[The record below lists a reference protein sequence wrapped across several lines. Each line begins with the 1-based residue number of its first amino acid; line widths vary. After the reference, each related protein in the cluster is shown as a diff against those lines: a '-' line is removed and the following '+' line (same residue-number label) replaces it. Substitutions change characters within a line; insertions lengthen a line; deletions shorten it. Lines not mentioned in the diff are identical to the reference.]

1 MDKAQLQIRA
11 ELCNCGGSKGYAT
24 SSSLT
29 AEIAKPAAAE
39 KRVKPLLAFVQP
51 TVEQEKRRDIS
62 GEARL
67 TFIVNRW
74 DIHLPATLFAS
85 QSGGEDWQGLDS
97 LVRLDPAVPGRQ
109 DVMQLLATEQ
119 DAQQR
124 KTRLAALDGG
134 RSYSYMLTNIYSQ
147 LRRVRVYIYYIVKNF
162 SLEEARE
169 VFREHPHNLSLN
181 EMYQLALS
189 YPEGS
194 QDFVDIFETA
204 VRLFP
209 HDPTAN
215 LNAAVAAQ
223 TIERL
228 SAENAFCMTSRR
240 QINTVLDG
248 VDEATVNG
256 QNTPDA
262 TKHVFSFD
270 LERIVSQ
277 AVVSK
282 ASSLVATTTDVANS
296 RVTVDLDNL
305 NYAVINGATSVNFW
319 LDNAGDR
326 TITDV
331 GAGTMKY
338 NGLKSAIHDYLG
350 DISDDWNNAKTQ
362 NKADAK
368 LIRLGN
374 YAPFTAS
381 VLNTD
386 KATRTAE
393 RNDRNAELGGYAPIP
408 A

>member
-262 TKHVFSFD
+262 TKNVFSFD

-374 YAPFTAS
+374 
-381 VLNTD
+381 
-386 KATRTAE
+386 
-393 RNDRNAELGGYAPIP
+393 
-408 A
+408 